1 MTDRELGAACAWI
14 RRRRAWGRYCG
25 RALHSIIDSPQQ
37 VAVTDKGQ
45 ARRAQDLQAQGV
57 RVLRWQELIEAGR
70 ADPRSGVS
78 AAGTDLCTIM
88 YTSGTTG
95 KPKAR
100 AQKPQKPSPQ
110 THSLDHAG
118 LCVAGRDRW

>member
-1 MTDRELGAACAWI
+1 MRLDLQAQGMGEVLREGF
-14 RRRRAWGRYCG
+14 
-25 RALHSIIDSPQQ
+25 ALVIDPAQQ
-37 VAVTDKGQ
+37 VAVTDKGR

-70 ADPRSGVS
+70 ADPRPGVS

-100 AQKPQKPSPQ
+100 SLKP
-110 THSLDHAG
+110 
-118 LCVAGRDRW
+118 